1 MAFRNIALFVLMIV
15 AAALPARAEF
25 YAKDKTSTDPNR
37 PAIEA
42 LAKEFAA
49 TPASFGCP
57 EFAWG
62 QKNDESTTTMEFVPA
77 GDDVK
82 KWTRMTTVT
91 TLALP
96 PKEADRAA
104 IVKRLQAIMLSN
116 YSQHGNV
123 LDTQEGKDAKGSPT
137 VFVEYEI
144 GQGKAK
150 EHNAAA
156 IVKLRPD
163 LAGIVQIQ
171 SRGKRLTPEDVAKMQ
186 TFAQIKKN

>member
-1 MAFRNIALFVLMIV
+1 MAFRNVALFVLMIA
-15 AAALPARAEF
+15 AAALPARADF
-25 YAKDKTSTDPNR
+25 YAKDKTSTDPDR

-42 LAKEFAA
+42 LAKELAA

-57 EFAWG
+57 EFGWG
-62 QKNDESTTTMEFVPA
+62 QKNDASTTTMEFVPA

-82 KWTRMTTVT
+82 KWTRLMTIT

-96 PKEADRAA
+96 PKETDRAA

-116 YSQHGNV
+116 YSQRGNV
-123 LDTQEGKDAKGSPT
+123 LDTQEGKDAKGVT
-137 VFVEYEI
+137 TIFVEYEI
-144 GQGKAK
+144 GEGKAK

-156 IVKLRPD
+156 ILKLRGD

-171 SRGKRLTPEDVAKMQ
+171 SRGKPLAREDVAKMQ
-186 TFAQIKKN
+186 SLAQIKKN

>member
-1 MAFRNIALFVLMIV
+1 MAFRTIALFVLMIV
-15 AAALPARAEF
+15 AAALPAHAEF
-25 YAKDKTSTDPNR
+25 YAKDKTSTDPDR
-37 PAIEA
+37 PTIEA

-77 GDDVK
+77 GADVK
-82 KWTRMTTVT
+82 TWTRMMTIT

-96 PKEADRAA
+96 PKEADRTA
-104 IVKRLQAIMLSN
+104 IVKRLQGIMLAN
-116 YSQHGNV
+116 YSQRGNV
-123 LDTQEGKDAKGSPT
+123 LDTHEGKDAKGVT
-137 VFVEYEI
+137 TIFVEYEI
-144 GQGKAK
+144 GEGKAK

-156 IVKLRPD
+156 ILKLRGD

>member
-1 MAFRNIALFVLMIV
+1 MAFRNIALFVLVIA

-116 YSQHGNV
+116 YSQHGTV

-137 VFVEYEI
+137 IFVEYEI